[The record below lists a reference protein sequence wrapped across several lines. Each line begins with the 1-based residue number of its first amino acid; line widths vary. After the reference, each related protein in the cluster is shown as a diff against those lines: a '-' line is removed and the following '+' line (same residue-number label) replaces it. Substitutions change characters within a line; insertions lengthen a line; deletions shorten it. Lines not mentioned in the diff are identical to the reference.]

1 MRLAALEGLAVVAM
15 LFAITDFMRTV
26 HVLAGGVW
34 VGGSV
39 VYLLV
44 ILPALRVG
52 GASAATAAHI
62 GGLFRR
68 LVNVCIGVLLLSGG
82 YLVFDRLTSTSVG
95 VAYVVTLVVKVLAA
109 LAMFGLAAFQA
120 QEARRL
126 AKQRGRMWKLAPQLI
141 LWLGILTFLLGAT
154 LTGLYESSLVR

>member
-1 MRLAALEGLAVVAM
+1 M

-44 ILPALRVG
+44 ILPALRAG
-52 GASAATAAHI
+52 GAGAATAAQI

-68 LVNVCIGVLLLSGG
+68 LVNVCIGLLLLSGV

-95 VAYVVTLVVKVLAA
+95 AAYVITLVVKVLAA

-126 AKQRGRMWKLAPQLI
+126 AKKRGRMWKVAPQLI

-154 LTGLYESSLVR
+154 LTGLYESTLAH

>member
-1 MRLAALEGLAVVAM
+1 MH
-15 LFAITDFMRTV
+15 FAITDFMRTV

-52 GASAATAAHI
+52 GAGAATGAMI

-68 LVNVCIGVLLLSGG
+68 LVNICIGLLLLSGV
-82 YLVFDRLTSTSVG
+82 YLVFDRLTATSVG
-95 VAYVVTLVVKVLAA
+95 AAYIVTLVVKVLAA
-109 LAMFGLAAFQA
+109 LAMFGLAAYQA

-126 AKQRGRMWKLAPQLI
+126 AKRRGRMWKLAPQLI
-141 LWLGILTFLLGAT
+141 LWLGVLTFLLGAT
-154 LTGLYESSLVR
+154 LTGLYEGIFIH

>member
-1 MRLAALEGLAVVAM
+1 MH
-15 LFAITDFMRTV
+15 FAITDFMRTI

-44 ILPALRVG
+44 IVPALRAG
-52 GASAATAAHI
+52 GAGAATGALA
-62 GGLFRR
+62 GNLFRR
-68 LVNVCIGVLLLSGG
+68 LVNVCVGLLLLSGV
-82 YLVFDRLTSTSVG
+82 YLVFDRLTTTSVG
-95 VAYVVTLVVKVLAA
+95 AAYIVTLIVKVLAA
-109 LAMFGLAAFQA
+109 LAMFGLAAYQA

-126 AKQRGRMWKLAPQLI
+126 AKRRGRMWKLAPQLI

-154 LTGLYESSLVR
+154 LTGLYESILIR

>member
-1 MRLAALEGLAVVAM
+1 MH
-15 LFAITDFMRTV
+15 FAITDFIRTV

-44 ILPALRVG
+44 ILPALRAG
-52 GASAATAAHI
+52 GAGAATGALI

-68 LVNVCIGVLLLSGG
+68 LVNVCIGLLLLSGV

-95 VAYVVTLVVKVLAA
+95 AAYIIVLVVKVLAA
-109 LAMFGLAAFQA
+109 LAMFGLAAYQA

-126 AKQRGRMWKLAPQLI
+126 ASKRGRMWRLTPQLI
-141 LWLGILTFLLGAT
+141 LWLGVLTFLLGAT
-154 LTGLYESSLVR
+154 LTGLYESSLIH

>member
-1 MRLAALEGLAVVAM
+1 MH
-15 LFAITDFMRTV
+15 FAITDFMRTV

-44 ILPALRVG
+44 ILPALRAG
-52 GASAATAAHI
+52 GASAATGALV

-68 LVNVCIGVLLLSGG
+68 LVNVCIGVLLLSGV
-82 YLVFDRLTSTSVG
+82 YLVFDRLTATSVG
-95 VAYVVTLVVKVLAA
+95 LAYVVVLVVKVLSA
-109 LAMFGLAAFQA
+109 LAMFGLAAYQA

-126 AKQRGRMWKLAPQLI
+126 AKMRGRMWKLVPQLI
-141 LWLGILTFLLGAT
+141 LWLGVLTFLLGTT
-154 LTGLYESSLVR
+154 LTGLYESSVIH

>member
-1 MRLAALEGLAVVAM
+1 MH
-15 LFAITDFMRTV
+15 FAITDFMRTV

-44 ILPALRVG
+44 ILPALRAG
-52 GASAATAAHI
+52 GAGAATGALV

-68 LVNVCIGVLLLSGG
+68 LVNVCIGLLLLSGV
-82 YLVFDRLTSTSVG
+82 YLVFDRLTATSVG
-95 VAYVVTLVVKVLAA
+95 AAYIVVLIVKVLAA
-109 LAMFGLAAFQA
+109 LAMFGLAAYQA

-126 AKQRGRMWKLAPQLI
+126 AKRRGRMWKLAPQVI

-154 LTGLYESSLVR
+154 LTGLYETIPIH